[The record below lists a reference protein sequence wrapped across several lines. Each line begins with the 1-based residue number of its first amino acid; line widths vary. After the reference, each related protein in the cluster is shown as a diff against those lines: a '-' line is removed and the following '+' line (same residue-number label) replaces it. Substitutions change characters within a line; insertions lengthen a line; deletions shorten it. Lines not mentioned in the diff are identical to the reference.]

1 MNAFFE
7 TGLSFLLFLP
17 TFAIVGAIYCAW
29 PRAPRGAARWFADI
43 GAVVLAAAASIVA
56 MHWGFDAGTGSGGHL
71 WRQIVATLLAYG
83 VFLAVLALA
92 WPLRARWLG
101 RRRRL
106 GVP

>member
-7 TGLSFLLFLP
+7 TGLSFILFLP

-29 PRAPRGAARWFADI
+29 PRAPRGAMRWLADL
-43 GAVVLAAAASIVA
+43 GVLVLAAAASIVA
-56 MHWGFDAGTGSGGHL
+56 MRWGFDASTGSGGHL
-71 WRQIVATLLAYG
+71 WPQIVATLLAYG

-92 WPLRARWLG
+92 WPLRARWL
-101 RRRRL
+101 RRRRRI